1 MPWKE
6 TCAVDER
13 IRFVQD
19 WTGSAT
25 RGVSMSHLCRVY
37 GISRKTGYKWIKRY
51 NWGAQSMRDLSS
63 RPHTHPETTDARV
76 GARVLSQKEKF
87 RFFGPRKIRQ
97 TMLNA
102 RLKRVPAASTIGHLL
117 DVHGLVRKRKKRTK
131 VEPQTQPFANC
142 DAPNDLWCTDFKGHA
157 RMDDRRKCY
166 PLTLMDAHT
175 RFMFACEGLHDPNG
189 ARVKEIYE
197 RVFEEFGLPRA
208 IRSDDSS
215 EARIA
220 GESSM
225 PTTDHRLRRGHQRA
239 FQRCRCGGSSLEFD
253 TSASTRGSLSRTG
266 GSRDFI
272 ALTEDIPY
280 IRRGWMMAWRETDL
294 VK

>member
-1 MPWKE
+1 MASE
-6 TCAVDER
+6 RRARADGAVVPR
-13 IRFVQD
+13 IRRIATDWLFVGQPL
-19 WTGSAT
+19 
-25 RGVSMSHLCRVY
+25 RR
-37 GISRKTGYKWIKRY
+37 SRTPCSEHDR
-51 NWGAQSMRDLSS
+51 AF
-63 RPHTHPETTDARV
+63 AR
-76 GARVLSQKEKF
+76 F
-87 RFFGPRKIRQ
+87 
-97 TMLNA
+97 
-102 RLKRVPAASTIGHLL
+102 
-117 DVHGLVRKRKKRTK
+117 GLVRKRKKRTK

-157 RMDDRRKCY
+157 RMDDRRKSY
-166 PLTLMDAHT
+166 PLTLMDAPT

-197 RVFEEFGLPRA
+197 RVFEEFGLPRT

-253 TSASTRGSLSRTG
+253 TSASTRGSPSRTG
-266 GSRDFI
+266 GSRDSI
-272 ALTEDIPY
+272 A
-280 IRRGWMMAWRETDL
+280 RSSCKR
-294 VK
+294 